1 MGFAPFLLFYLK
13 RKIKMK
19 IKAKNPNVVSMELI
33 VPIDGRISID
43 AKGIADVSAKCAAE
57 LVKNTNDWD
66 YLTKKDEEVENE
78 TSGESADEVDDEVED
93 EKDEREEFVAHLDSL
108 TFAQLQDFAKEGGM
122 PEEEWKK
129 LTSKKLL
136 KEYLLKKFDETS
148 DEIEDDEVEE

>member
-1 MGFAPFLLFYLK
+1 
-13 RKIKMK
+13 MK

-66 YLTKKDEEVENE
+66 YLTKAKDDEVEDE
-78 TSGESADEVDDEVED
+78 TSGEGADEVDDEVED
-93 EKDEREEFVAHLDSL
+93 KKDKREELAAYLDTL
-108 TFAQLQDFAKEGGM
+108 TFAQLQDFAKEGEM

-136 KEYLLKKFDETS
+136 KEYLLKKFDETADAES
-148 DEIEDDEVEE
+148 DEEDDEVEE